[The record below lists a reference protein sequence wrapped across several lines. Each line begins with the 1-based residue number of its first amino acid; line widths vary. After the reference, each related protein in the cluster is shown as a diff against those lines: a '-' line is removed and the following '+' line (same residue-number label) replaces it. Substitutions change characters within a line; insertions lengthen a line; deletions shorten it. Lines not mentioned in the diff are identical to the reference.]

1 MKIAQFQLK
10 NDQGRMILFTIF
22 LESQSHLVNF
32 ERVIIVFFPL
42 LTFYSVGVFFSH
54 FLRKKEHCIGQSQ
67 YSVNVYQHCKVSR
80 Q

>member
-1 MKIAQFQLK
+1 MKIAQLQLK

-22 LESQSHLVNF
+22 LESHLVL
-32 ERVIIVFFPL
+32 VIWNVLLLFFSFVDIL
-42 LTFYSVGVFFSH
+42 LSWRFFSH